1 MAQGRKVTAFI
12 ECEVLEQWKS
22 KNKGTPCTKIGWN
35 SKEGS
40 GQQIF
45 YGEDDL
51 KDLPEGTI
59 VTVQG
64 SQDEKGFVR
73 VSSVDV
79 VSKARR
85 SAAASA

>member
-1 MAQGRKVTAFI
+1 MAKGRKVTAFI

-45 YGEDDL
+45 YGEDEL

-64 SQDEKGFVR
+64 SEDSGFVR
-73 VSSVDV
+73 ISSVDV
-79 VSKARR
+79 VSKPKK